1 MELRKA
7 QIEDCHAIA
16 ELAQIAGDGIPGYF
30 WADSQQ
36 PGQTLEAT
44 GAELLKSETANF
56 SYRNALVACIDGEVA
71 GMLLAYRLPADNE
84 EDLFNYPEF
93 VRPLIELEQC
103 VGESF
108 YINMIAT
115 FERFRGRGVGSAL
128 MAEADRLAGLA
139 HCDLLSIAVFAH
151 NTDALRLYQG
161 LGYEKIE
168 QRAVIACDYHPASEV
183 LLLTKPIAA

>member
-1 MELRKA
+1 MEIRKA
-7 QIEDCHAIA
+7 EIDDCRAIA

-71 GMLLAYRLPADNE
+71 GMLLAYRLPADND
-84 EDLFNYPEF
+84 EDLLNYPEF
-93 VRPLIELEQC
+93 VRPLVELEQC

-108 YINMIAT
+108 YINMLAT
-115 FERFRGRGVGSAL
+115 FAQFRGRGIGTAL
-128 MAEADRLAGLA
+128 MAEADRLANSA
-139 HCDLLSIAVFAH
+139 QCNLLSIAVFSH
-151 NTDALRLYQG
+151 NADALRLYQA

-168 QRAVIACDYHPASEV
+168 QRAVVACDYHPASEV
-183 LLLTKPIAA
+183 LLLTRPVAA